1 MTKKEQRFTAAVAA
15 MQAII
20 QKGPIHRLYADM
32 PTLISESVEHTI
44 EESVLYAD
52 ALIKEL
58 DKDSVDTSIR
68 YIAKVNSFI
77 TRDDDKHGYYN
88 HYFLRLVDCP
98 ICAVPD
104 IIGMTTKYCSQCGSK
119 IEWVIE
125 ENEPLPPY
133 EKDLF
138 ANSKNGDGKKTH
150 DVIVADTVVTKANP
164 DARVFTKNQILNH
177 RIK

>member
-1 MTKKEQRFTAAVAA
+1 MTKEEQRFQAAAAA
-15 MQAII
+15 MQA
-20 QKGPIHRLYADM
+20 LLSD
-32 PTLISESVEHTI
+32 LSVFEYDQI
-44 EESVLYAD
+44 AYSAVKMSD

-125 ENEPLPPY
+125 GDETLPAY
-133 EKDLF
+133 E
-138 ANSKNGDGKKTH
+138 
-150 DVIVADTVVTKANP
+150 
-164 DARVFTKNQILNH
+164 
-177 RIK
+177 

>member
-1 MTKKEQRFTAAVAA
+1 MTKEEQRFQAAVAA
-15 MQAII
+15 MQA
-20 QKGPIHRLYADM
+20 LC
-32 PTLISESVEHTI
+32 TSEIPEEVAMRAITI
-44 EESVLYAD
+44 AD

-150 DVIVADTVVTKANP
+150 DFIVSDTVVTKANP
-164 DARVFTKNQILNH
+164 DARVVTKTQITTQN
-177 RIK
+177 RNSI

>member
-1 MTKKEQRFTAAVAA
+1 M
-15 MQAII
+15 
-20 QKGPIHRLYADM
+20 
-32 PTLISESVEHTI
+32 
-44 EESVLYAD
+44 
-52 ALIKEL
+52 IKEL

-138 ANSKNGDGKKTH
+138 ANSKNGDGKKKH
-150 DVIVADTVVTKANP
+150 MM
-164 DARVFTKNQILNH
+164 L
-177 RIK
+177 